1 MKKSLLD
8 KKGALLIASP
18 FALMLVGLLIASA
31 VNFTPSLTPSENEI
45 VALTFDSVVLNKRKY
60 VDGATLNNPIVMPA
74 AGERNDF
81 PGVPL
86 SDIVPLTPSGAK
98 EKLSLIF
105 IKAGKRMAII
115 DGLVVREGDIIR
127 DGRIGKIEKD
137 RVYIKGKEEGV
148 WLMVD

>member
-1 MKKSLLD
+1 MKKRLLD
-8 KKGALLIASP
+8 KKVALLIASP
-18 FALMLVGLLIASA
+18 FVLMLVGLLIASA
-31 VNFTPSLTPSENEI
+31 VNFAPSLTPSENEI
-45 VALTFDSVVLNKRKY
+45 VTLTFDSIVLNKRNY
-60 VDGATLNNPIVMPA
+60 IDETTLNNPIVMPA
-74 AGERNDF
+74 AKERNDF

-86 SDIVPLTPSGAK
+86 SDIVPLTPSGGK

-105 IKAGKRMAII
+105 LKGGKRMAII

>member
-1 MKKSLLD
+1 MKKRLLD
-8 KKGALLIASP
+8 KKVALLIASP
-18 FALMLVGLLIASA
+18 FVLMLVGLLIASA
-31 VNFTPSLTPSENEI
+31 VNFAPSLTPSENEI
-45 VALTFDSVVLNKRKY
+45 VTLTFDSIVLNKRNY
-60 VDGATLNNPIVMPA
+60 IDETTLNNPIVMPA
-74 AGERNDF
+74 AKERNDF

-86 SDIVPLTPSGAK
+86 SDIVPLTPSGGK